1 MEEFTMWGGPPG
13 PRADALVGRCFS
25 CDGKAGPGVRRG
37 RGLPTVSQANFYRKN
52 VIFHLGT
59 LSPNPWDLPLF
70 SADML
75 DLGLDTGR
83 LLGHPACPR
92 LSQSLGSHP
101 CVALS
106 CLPKHFQFIAEAH
119 LARLSQDGN
128 ASGRIV

>member
-1 MEEFTMWGGPPG
+1 
-13 PRADALVGRCFS
+13 
-25 CDGKAGPGVRRG
+25 
-37 RGLPTVSQANFYRKN
+37 
-52 VIFHLGT
+52 
-59 LSPNPWDLPLF
+59 
-70 SADML
+70 ML

>member
-1 MEEFTMWGGPPG
+1 MQ
-13 PRADALVGRCFS
+13 AVGRTPS
-25 CDGKAGPGVRRG
+25 SAPDPLVRLCYHRRNG
-37 RGLPTVSQANFYRKN
+37 GRRGLPTVSQANFYRKN

-119 LARLSQDGN
+119 LARLSQVGN